1 MPEIVEVRKYCDL
14 IRKAILNKNIT
25 NINILK
31 GRYKNH
37 KPFLGYNK
45 LKKHY
50 PLKAKQISSKGKL
63 IYIIFENNII
73 LLCTL
78 GLSGGWIYYKNN
90 KYIYSDNDKYNIGLD
105 NYEEYKQNML
115 KHLNIEFVLDNSTK
129 LYFVDMLSYGTINI
143 LFDIDLLNAK
153 LSKIGYDIME
163 PETDLKIFTNAIQKY
178 QNKEIGLVLVDQK
191 VIAGLGNYLRAD
203 ILWLARISPF
213 RLVKNIDN
221 LEFRRIYNYS
231 KKLTLGE
238 YYNNYNKLP
247 KHYNRLFFVYQ
258 QERDIYN
265 NKVYKKELYSGS
277 QKRFVYYVPKLQK

>member
-50 PLKAKQISSKGKL
+50 PLRAKQISSKGKL

-78 GLSGGWIYYKNN
+78 GLSGGWIHNKNN
-90 KYIYSDNDKYNIGLD
+90 KFIYSDNDKYNIGLD

-143 LFDIDLLNAK
+143 LFDIDLLNIRLA
-153 LSKIGYDIME
+153 KIGYDIME
-163 PETDLKIFTNAIQKY
+163 PETNLKIFTNAIQKY

-213 RLVKNIDN
+213 RLVKNIDD

-277 QKRFVYYVPKLQK
+277 KKRFVYYVPKLQK